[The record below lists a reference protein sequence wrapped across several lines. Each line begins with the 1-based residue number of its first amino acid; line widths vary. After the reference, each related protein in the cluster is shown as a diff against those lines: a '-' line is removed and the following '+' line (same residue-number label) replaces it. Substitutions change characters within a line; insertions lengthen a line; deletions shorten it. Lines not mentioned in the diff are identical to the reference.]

1 MANTLI
7 VRYERIGDALLV
19 LPLVINL
26 ASKYKNDTFTV
37 LTNKR
42 FDNLLQLMPP
52 NVTFISM
59 VSKTSKGLFRGPS
72 YLKRRWLFLRETK
85 KTISKFD
92 KIAFLQYGTFEKE
105 VHKYIQKKRLNISV
119 AITDQKEFRSAE
131 RAANHCSDGLTMI
144 GLHKNVLAKLD
155 YTDLNVTS
163 EPSAIKQQPIAS
175 TLISKLNLDTSK
187 KLVAISPFSREEP
200 KVYPLDTMEKVIAH
214 FAALTNEYQ
223 VLILGGGEDEKL
235 KAEEWTAKY
244 PSVISLITRISFG
257 EEISIISKCQV
268 VVSMDSSNMHL
279 ASLLHTPV
287 VSVWGPT
294 TPQCGYYPARE
305 RHDRAIVKGMPCQP
319 CSIFGEREC
328 TQTQKFACMDIAPKV
343 IIDKIKLVI
352 NQEDDLKKTRAFIDF
367 IQELIPDQPTT
378 KSITQKE
385 KE

>member
-19 LPLVINL
+19 LPLVIDL
-26 ASKYKNDTFTV
+26 ASKYKNDTFTI

-52 NVTFISM
+52 NVTFMAM

-105 VHKYIQKKRLNISV
+105 LHKYIQKKGQNISV

-131 RAANHCSDGLTMI
+131 RAANRCNDGLTMI
-144 GLHKNVLAKLD
+144 GLHKNVLAKLG

-163 EPSAIKQQPIAS
+163 EPSATIRQQPIAAS
-175 TLISKLNLDTSK
+175 LINKLGLDTSK

-200 KVYPLDTMEKVIAH
+200 KVYPLDKMEKVIAH
-214 FAALTNEYQ
+214 FAALTDDYQ
-223 VLILGGGEDEKL
+223 VLILGGGENEKL
-235 KAEEWTAKY
+235 KAEEWTTKY
-244 PSVISLITRISFG
+244 PSVISLINRISFG

-287 VSVWGPT
+287 ISVWGPT
-294 TPQCGYYPARE
+294 TPQCGYYPTRE
-305 RHDRAIVKGMPCQP
+305 RYDRAIVKGLSCQP

-328 TQTQKFACMDIAPKV
+328 TQNQKFACMDIDPQV
-343 IIDKIKLVI
+343 IINKIKLVI
-352 NQEDDLKKTRAFIDF
+352 KQEDELRKTKVFIDF
-367 IQELIPDQPTT
+367 MQELIPDQPST
-378 KSITQKE
+378 KSSITHKT
-385 KE
+385 